1 MTKALITFTLLLVCG
16 NTFSQVNLPNTLS
29 KEDKIYGLSKFW
41 QEVNYNFIYL
51 NKVDKEKWNN
61 DYKKYINKVQET
73 QNDYEYYRLLRKF
86 CATLKDGHTSIHL
99 SKSLRKL
106 IYNTAFG
113 DYYIQLTNI
122 EGKAIV
128 TGITENKKNEI
139 PIGTEIIKVNG
150 IPTIEYAN
158 KYVKPY
164 IASSTN
170 YVLENKMISRLLSS
184 PKGTKYNLELKKPN
198 GQIFNLKVT
207 HQELTDKKIYPPYK
221 QEKLLEFK
229 WKENNI
235 AYLALNGFSDPKI
248 ISMFLEKLPEI
259 RKAEKLIIDLRSNN
273 GGSSNVGWQILQY
286 FTKDDILLKSTSRSR
301 LHIPAYKA
309 WGRWTKPKDTINV
322 SEKRKQKNKQA
333 LLSLNDNYYY
343 SFPYNPYKIELS
355 KKERIIIPTAILIGN
370 KTASAAEDFL
380 ISADNQRHM
389 IKIGQASN
397 GSTGQPIVFDLP
409 GGGIARVC
417 TKEDTYP
424 NGKVFVGVGIQ
435 PDIETALTL
444 NDFQNNN
451 DSTLQIA
458 LDYLNKIN
466 N

>member
-1 MTKALITFTLLLVCG
+1 MTKALITFILLLVCG

-29 KEDKIYGLSKFW
+29 NEDKIYGLSKFW

-61 DYKKYINKVQET
+61 DYKEYINKVQET

-113 DYYIQLTNI
+113 DYYIRLTNI

-248 ISMFLEKLPEI
+248 ISIFLEKLPEI

-380 ISADNQRHM
+380 ISADNQKHM

-424 NGKVFVGVGIQ
+424 NGKIFVGVGIQ

-458 LDYLNKIN
+458 LEYLNKIN

>member
-1 MTKALITFTLLLVCG
+1 MTKAHITFILLLVCG
-16 NTFSQVNLPNTLS
+16 NIFSQVNLPNTLS

-61 DYKKYINKVQET
+61 DYKEYINKVQET

-380 ISADNQRHM
+380 ISADNQKHM

-424 NGKVFVGVGIQ
+424 SGKVFVGVGIQ

-458 LDYLNKIN
+458 LEYLNKIN